1 MTRARDTAGI
11 IQYSNLTIDSN
22 NAVGIGSSQPD
33 TQLDVNGGVRVTGI
47 ITATSF
53 EGDGSQ
59 LTGIDATSIKDING
73 TVRVQANE
81 AGAVVTGI
89 LTATNLEV
97 TSDTTISGNLTVQ
110 GTTVTLDT
118 TVQEV
123 DLLNIQANS
132 TTPAIGVTQSGSG
145 AIAAFYDGAVGVA
158 TFKDGGGLDVAGAVV
173 ASSFSGSL
181 AASNLTGALPA
192 IDGSALT
199 GVISG
204 IGITGG
210 SSGGSF
216 TSNLGVALTAIN
228 FSGATVEYHEAT
240 GLSTV
245 TIASAGLA
253 TEFSSPSG
261 ITTYL
266 DLDNAQ
272 DHKLTVSGITT
283 ISVTG
288 GTEGES
294 HTIRIINSGI
304 ATVGFSTYFL
314 WPSGSIPTL
323 PTADGTI
330 NLISFTVNRVGAAG
344 TQLLAGASVNFS

>member
-11 IQYSNLTIDSN
+11 IGSNTLTIDSN
-22 NAVGIGSSQPD
+22 DAIGIGSTTPD
-33 TQLDVNGGVRVTGI
+33 TKLDINGGLRVTGI
-47 ITATSF
+47 ITA
-53 EGDGSQ
+53 
-59 LTGIDATSIKDING
+59 A
-73 TVRVQANE
+73 
-81 AGAVVTGI
+81 
-89 LTATNLEV
+89 NLEV
-97 TSDTTISGNLTVQ
+97 TTNATITGDLTVQ
-110 GTTVTLDT
+110 GTTTTLDT
-118 TVQEV
+118 VVQEV
-123 DLLNIQANS
+123 DLMNIQANAS
-132 TTPAIGVTQSGSG
+132 TPAIGVTQSGSG

-245 TIASAGLA
+245 TIAAAAAGLA

-314 WPSGSIPTL
+314 WPSGSSPSL
-323 PTADGTI
+323 PTSDGTI

>member
-11 IQYSNLTIDSN
+11 IGSNTLTIDSN
-22 NAVGIGSSQPD
+22 DAIGIGSTTPD
-33 TQLDVNGGVRVTGI
+33 TKFDINGGLRVTGI
-47 ITATSF
+47 ITA
-53 EGDGSQ
+53 
-59 LTGIDATSIKDING
+59 A
-73 TVRVQANE
+73 
-81 AGAVVTGI
+81 
-89 LTATNLEV
+89 NLEV
-97 TSDTTISGNLTVQ
+97 TTNATITGDLTVQ
-110 GTTVTLDT
+110 GTTTTLDT
-118 TVQEV
+118 VVQEV
-123 DLLNIQANS
+123 DLMNIQANAS
-132 TTPAIGVTQSGSG
+132 TPAIGVTQSGSG

-240 GLSTV
+240 GVSTV
-245 TIASAGLA
+245 TIAASDSGIS

-261 ITTYL
+261 ITTHL
-266 DLDNAQ
+266 DLSNAQ
-272 DHKLTVSGITT
+272 DHKLTCSGITT

-294 HTIRIINSGI
+294 HTVRIINSGI
-304 ATVGFSTYFL
+304 TTVGFSTFFL
-314 WPSGSIPTL
+314 FPSGSSPSM
-323 PTADGTI
+323 PTADGAI
-330 NLISFTVNRVGAAG
+330 SLISFTVHRVGAAG
-344 TQLLAGASVNFS
+344 TQLLAGASLNFS